1 MQTTSTYPGLTG
13 MRRLSDKLKHRIVEH
28 LACFHSPTEVAA
40 LIEEE
45 FGTRITARQ
54 IEADDPTSF
63 QCVASRRLIDLHR
76 ATRERFRSEIGAIPI
91 THRAY
96 RMYRLQQ
103 AFDDACERGN
113 RQLAARLLE
122 QAAKEMGN
130 WFVR

>member
-1 MQTTSTYPGLTG
+1 
-13 MRRLSDKLKHRIVEH
+13 MRRLTDKMKHRIVEH
-28 LACFHSPTEVAA
+28 LACFHSPTEVTA

-54 IEADDPTSF
+54 IRAYDPTSP
-63 QCVASRRLIDLHR
+63 QCVASQRLIDLHR

-91 THRAY
+91 TNRAF
-96 RMYRLQQ
+96 RMHRLQT
-103 AFDDACERGN
+103 AFDDAFDRGN
-113 RQLAARLLE
+113 HRLAKRLLE